1 MPDAALEIKV
11 GARLA
16 PPGLG
21 GARGSLHGGARRQT
35 GMFALPAPLRAIGER
50 LMEEPYAPLAALQRM
65 RERLNA
71 NRVFYLVTLCLA
83 IFLVIDPLPVGA
95 QPSGPPT
102 KWTEGQIASA
112 VANVRAGPKLTPEQW
127 PNNSRVAVCISFD
140 VDNETLSLSHGET
153 APGAL
158 SAGEF
163 GATTGLRRVLDLLDR
178 HNISASFYIPAV
190 SAMLHP
196 QMIQEIVKRKRH
208 EIGVHGW
215 IHENVL
221 ELDNGA
227 EEERLLI
234 QSIDYLTKAVGKR
247 PTGFRAPSWAFSQHT
262 IGLIRKAGFLYDSS
276 LMAMDEPYE
285 LVTGG
290 QPTGMVELPVDWAL
304 DDAPYFGRSGALPSP
319 DLIFKV
325 YQDEFDVA
333 YKEGTMLML
342 TLHPHIIGRRSRIEH
357 LDKLIVYMKSKT
369 GVWFATAE
377 QIASYVKEAKS
388 R

>member
-1 MPDAALEIKV
+1 M
-11 GARLA
+11 R
-16 PPGLG
+16 
-21 GARGSLHGGARRQT
+21 S
-35 GMFALPAPLRAIGER
+35 M
-50 LMEEPYAPLAALQRM
+50 QRM
-65 RERLNA
+65 RGRIKA
-71 NRVFYLVTLCLA
+71 SRVFYLAVVLGLA
-83 IFLVIDPLPVGA
+83 IFLVIARYPHGA
-95 QPSGPPT
+95 PPAEPPT
-102 KWTEGQIASA
+102 KWTEQQIASA
-112 VANVRAGPKLTPEQW
+112 VANVRAGRKLTPEQW
-127 PNNSRVAVCISFD
+127 PNNSRVAVCVSFD
-140 VDNETLSLSHGET
+140 VDNETLSLSHGEP

-196 QMIQEIVKRKRH
+196 QMIQDIVKRNRH

-221 ELDNGA
+221 GMDNGA
-227 EEERLLI
+227 EEQRLLT

-247 PTGFRAPSWAFSQHT
+247 PVGFRAPSWAFSRHT
-262 IGLIRKAGFLYDSS
+262 IDLIRKAGFLYDSS

-285 LVTGG
+285 LVAGG

-304 DDAPYFGRSGALPSP
+304 DDVPYFGLGGALPSP

-325 YQDEFDVA
+325 YQDEFDFA
-333 YKEGTMLML
+333 YKEGTMFML
-342 TLHPHIIGRRSRIEH
+342 TLHPHIIGRRSLIQH
-357 LDKLIVYMKSKT
+357 LDKLIAYMKSNP

-377 QIASYVKEAKS
+377 QIASYVKEVKP

>member
-1 MPDAALEIKV
+1 
-11 GARLA
+11 
-16 PPGLG
+16 
-21 GARGSLHGGARRQT
+21 
-35 GMFALPAPLRAIGER
+35 
-50 LMEEPYAPLAALQRM
+50 MEEPNASAAALQRILG
-65 RERLNA
+65 RLKA
-71 NRVFYLVTLCLA
+71 NRVLYLALALGLA
-83 IFLVIDPLPVGA
+83 IVLVIARYPHGA

-102 KWTEGQIASA
+102 KWTEAQIASA
-112 VANVRAGPKLTPEQW
+112 VANVRAGQKLTPEQW

-140 VDNETLSLSHGET
+140 VDNETLSLSHGKN

-158 SAGEF
+158 SVGEF

-178 HNISASFYIPAV
+178 HNISASFYIPAI

-196 QMIQEIVKRKRH
+196 EMIQDIVKRNRH

-221 ELDNGA
+221 DNGA
-227 EEERLLI
+227 EEERLML

-247 PTGFRAPSWAFSQHT
+247 PVGFRAPSWIFSQHT
-262 IGLIRKAGFLYDSS
+262 IGLIRKADFLYDSS

-285 LVTGG
+285 LVASG
-290 QPTGMVELPVDWAL
+290 QPTGIVELPVDWAL
-304 DDAPYFGRSGALPSP
+304 DDVPYFGLGGALPSP

-325 YQDEFDVA
+325 YQDEFDLA
-333 YKEGTMLML
+333 YREGTMFML
-342 TLHPHIIGRRSRIEH
+342 TLHPHIIGRRSRIDH

-377 QIASYVKEAKS
+377 QIAKYVKEANF
-388 R
+388 